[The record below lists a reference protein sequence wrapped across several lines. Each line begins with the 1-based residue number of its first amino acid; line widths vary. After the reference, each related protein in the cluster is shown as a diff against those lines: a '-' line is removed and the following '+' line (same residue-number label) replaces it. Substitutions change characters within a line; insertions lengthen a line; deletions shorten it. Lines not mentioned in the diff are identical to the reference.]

1 MIKKTFKDVDDYLS
15 TQTPSTRKMLETLR
29 QVIRSAAPAA
39 EELISYQMPAY
50 KLDGQLVFFAGYKN
64 HIGFYPTGSGIKN
77 FQKELAA
84 YKGSKGAVQFPLDKP
99 LPLALI
105 KKIVKFRVQE
115 NMERADAK
123 KTIVKKSATKKA
135 VEVVEKTDP
144 AAVTAHIKKLEPSLA
159 KVVEYLRQV
168 ILSSGKDIGERIKW
182 NNPSFVYTGKM
193 KPFDP
198 KEYKREIAVFNLFKG
213 RIMLVLPGGAKL
225 QDKSGLLEGDYKDG
239 RRLIIFKDMK
249 DAQAKEKA
257 LKKIISTWL
266 KMVDK

>member
-15 TQTPSTRKMLETLR
+15 TQTPSTRQMLETLR
-29 QVIRSAAPAA
+29 QAIRSTAPAA
-39 EELISYQMPAY
+39 EEMISYQMPAY
-50 KLDGQLVFFAGYKN
+50 KLNGQLVFFAGYKN

-77 FQKELAA
+77 FEKELSA

-115 NMERADAK
+115 NMARAAEK
-123 KTIVKKSATKKA
+123 KTVVKKTVTKKP
-135 VEVVEKTDP
+135 EEDKTDP
-144 AAVTAHIKKLEPSLA
+144 AAVTAHIKKLEPALA
-159 KVVEYLRQV
+159 KVVQYIRTV

-182 NNPSFVYTGKM
+182 NNPSFFYTGRM

-213 RIMLVLPGGAKL
+213 RIMLVLPAGAKL
-225 QDKSGLLEGDYKDG
+225 GDKSGLLEGDYKDG
-239 RRLIIFKDMK
+239 RRLIIFKDLK

-257 LKKIISTWL
+257 LKKIIATWL